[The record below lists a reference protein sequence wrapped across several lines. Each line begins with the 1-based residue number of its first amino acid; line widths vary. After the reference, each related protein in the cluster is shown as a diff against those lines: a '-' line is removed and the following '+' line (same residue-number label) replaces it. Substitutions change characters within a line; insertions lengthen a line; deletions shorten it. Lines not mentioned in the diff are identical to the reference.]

1 MHADGKIRPF
11 EPSDFPAVD
20 RIRKQA
26 FAPIFSS
33 FRQLVGDEI
42 APVAIGKEE
51 TAQADYLKGICAPEA
66 TLEIYVY
73 ELAGEI
79 AGFCALSLDTEN
91 LIGEIDLN
99 AVHPDHQGQGIGSA
113 IYAFVFERMREAG
126 MKVAT
131 VGTGA
136 DDSHAP
142 ARRAYER
149 SGFDR
154 SIAHL
159 NYYRQL

>member
-1 MHADGKIRPF
+1 MKQDGGIRPF
-11 EPSDFPAVD
+11 EPADFAAVD
-20 RIRKQA
+20 QIRELA
-26 FAPIFSS
+26 FKPIYAS
-33 FRQLVGDEI
+33 FRRLVGDEI
-42 APVAIGKEE
+42 APVAISKEE

-66 TLEIYVY
+66 TMEIYVY

-79 AGFCALSLDTEN
+79 VGFCALSIDREN

-113 IYAFVFERMREAG
+113 IYAFAFERMRKAG

-136 DDSHAP
+136 DESHAP
-142 ARRAYER
+142 ARRAYEKC
-149 SGFDR
+149 GFNK
-154 SIAHL
+154 SIPGLH
-159 NYYRQL
+159 YYKRL